1 MGEEGRGN
9 EGKKSPTP
17 SPSFKKK
24 NLFSLLSLYWQRTFT
39 GLTLG
44 AAASAAPASESPLP
58 LPLWRLLVL
67 TACRRKREKKK
78 EEEGGE
84 LKKVSG
90 AKNEKFF
97 LSSSSIYLSISTHL
111 RLDSGLA
118 GLARNSDWLHLRRLL
133 GLGRFNF
140 DWRDR
145 GGLAGLSGAALALAE
160 EVAGRGGSAGKGQD
174 GESEDGGAGNHC
186 LEGEVG
192 CCWVTGIG
200 ERSRDDDEKGE
211 RIEKRAVVGRQSRRK
226 KKFGKML
233 PMLLPQGSLVPIC
246 FSRAHADQ

>member
-90 AKNEKFF
+90 AKRKHFF
-97 LSSSSIYLSISTHL
+97 SPHPASISPYQRT
-111 RLDSGLA
+111 LDLIAASPASPATATGFIFGAFWGLA
-118 GLARNSDWLHLRRLL
+118 ALTLTGATAAASPASPAPPLL
-133 GLGRFNF
+133 LPR
-140 DWRDR
+140 
-145 GGLAGLSGAALALAE
+145 
-160 EVAGRGGSAGKGQD
+160 
-174 GESEDGGAGNHC
+174 
-186 LEGEVG
+186 
-192 CCWVTGIG
+192 
-200 ERSRDDDEKGE
+200 RSRDAVAVPARARTARARTVVRETIVWKG
-211 RIEKRAVVGRQSRRK
+211 R
-226 KKFGKML
+226 
-233 PMLLPQGSLVPIC
+233 
-246 FSRAHADQ
+246 